1 MRPDIG
7 VGVFVF
13 NSKGQFVVGVRKGSH
28 GAGTLA
34 LPGGHL
40 EFGETF
46 DACAEREVLEE
57 TGLNVRDLRFLT
69 ATNSVMKDVG
79 KHYVTIYMGGVVDD
93 DDARPQL
100 VEPEKCEGWRWATWE
115 DIKNQSQADS
125 GPRLFLPLL
134 ELLRRRSSFDP
145 KEQFD
150 KA

>member
-7 VGVFVF
+7 VGVFIF
-13 NSKGQFVVGVRKGSH
+13 NSKGQFIVGVRKGSH

-46 DACAEREVLEE
+46 EACAEREVLEE

-79 KHYVTIYMGGVVDD
+79 KHYVTIFMGAVVDD
-93 DDARPQL
+93 DAQPQL
-100 VEPEKCEGWRWATWE
+100 VEPEKCEGWSWATWG
-115 DIKNQSQADS
+115 DIKSQSQSD
-125 GPRLFLPLL
+125 GKPRLFLPLL
-134 ELLRRRSSFDP
+134 ELLRNRSLFDP
-145 KEQFD
+145 KEQF
-150 KA
+150 ARA

>member
-13 NSKGQFVVGVRKGSH
+13 NPKGQFVVGVRKGSH

-46 DACAEREVLEE
+46 EACAEREVLEE
-57 TGLNVRDLRFLT
+57 TGLNIRDLRFLT
-69 ATNSVMKDVG
+69 ATNSVMKDAG
-79 KHYVTIYMGGVVDD
+79 KHYVTIFMGGVVDD
-93 DDARPQL
+93 DVQPQL
-100 VEPEKCEGWRWATWE
+100 VEPEKCEGWSWATWE
-115 DIKNQSQADS
+115 DIKDQSQS
-125 GPRLFLPLL
+125 GNGPRLFLPLL
-134 ELLRRRSSFDP
+134 ELLRNRPSVDP